1 MSCSNVHDS
10 NHHGV
15 PIVARDQTIKDFLGR
30 ALILLDLVGYS
41 CQEAVI
47 RLGAV
52 LLDEFQKFQC

>member
-15 PIVARDQTIKDFLGR
+15 HIVPGDQAIKDLLGR

-47 RLGAV
+47 RLGAI
-52 LLDEFQKFQC
+52 LLSEG

>member
-1 MSCSNVHDS
+1 MSCRNVHDS
-10 NHHGV
+10 NHHDV
-15 PIVARDQTIKDFLGR
+15 PIVAGDQAIKDLLSR

-52 LLDEFQKFQC
+52 LLSEG

>member
-1 MSCSNVHDS
+1 MSMIVIS
-10 NHHGV
+10 NHHVV
-15 PIVARDQTIKDFLGR
+15 PIVAGDQAIKDLLGR
-30 ALILLDLVGYS
+30 ALILLDLVRYS